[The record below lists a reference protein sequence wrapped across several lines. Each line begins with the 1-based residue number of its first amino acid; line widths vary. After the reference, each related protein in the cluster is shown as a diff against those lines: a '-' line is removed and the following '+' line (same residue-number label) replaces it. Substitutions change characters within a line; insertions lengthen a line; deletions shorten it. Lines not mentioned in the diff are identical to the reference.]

1 MVNLCFC
8 EWISMLSCY
17 FHLPCFC
24 FFCLNSMAGLHG
36 WGCIVLR
43 LIPGREGDGGSQ
55 NLGRLGHLWDFAL
68 HELSDVSSRDCSD
81 KKCVS
86 GNMTFSFLVV
96 RSLGEQISWF
106 PLSQLLLASCGLPSW
121 KRASVFNTPAVNA
134 QKICLWYY
142 KKSSKVYFCLLGFG
156 GREPQ
161 WGSYVSRSHWIL
173 LLIWFKC
180 FSHFILCWLTTG
192 SLNFKDQCYW
202 VK

>member
-1 MVNLCFC
+1 MLLWVNIYALLLLSSPVSVSFVWTPWQGCMGEDALCWVWFLEGKGMVAVRTWVDLVTSGTLP
-8 EWISMLSCY
+8 SMSWAMCPLETAQIR
-17 FHLPCFC
+17 
-24 FFCLNSMAGLHG
+24 N
-36 WGCIVLR
+36 VLVGTW
-43 LIPGREGDGGSQ
+43 P
-55 NLGRLGHLWDFAL
+55 
-68 HELSDVSSRDCSD
+68 
-81 KKCVS
+81 
-86 GNMTFSFLVV
+86 FLVV

-106 PLSQLLLASCGLPSW
+106 PLSQLLLATCGLPSW

-142 KKSSKVYFCLLGFG
+142 KKPSKVYFCLLGFG